1 MLIKRAAN
9 SWLQLAADFRPLIA
23 ELLNC
28 SAKAILFS
36 LTTFDDVGAIVT
48 YVADCKN
55 FALYDSLTAA
65 RAQLALTHWRA
76 NFLAGMKAGLA
87 VIESHLVLLPCSFR

>member
-1 MLIKRAAN
+1 MLVERAAN
-9 SWLQLAADFRPLIA
+9 CRPHPAAYFRPLIA
-23 ELLNC
+23 ELLNR

-48 YVADCKN
+48 YVADCKD

-65 RAQLALTHWRA
+65 RT
-76 NFLAGMKAGLA
+76 
-87 VIESHLVLLPCSFR
+87 